1 MPNIKK
7 TLPSGAHIEIQT
19 ADFEKS
25 FALLQAVKKSMISVE
40 DLIGLSTSEMVQEPL
55 WACMSVCTYNGT
67 RITRDTFDPEEA
79 RPDYLLVAQEVLLKN
94 MRPFFQS
101 LASGSKEKIPA
112 EPPDGQ
118 K

>member
-25 FALLQAVKKSMISVE
+25 FALLQAVKKSMLNVE
-40 DLIGLSTSEMVQEPL
+40 DLVGLSTSEMVQSPL
-55 WACMSVCTYNGT
+55 WDCMAVCTYNGI
-67 RITRDTFDPEEA
+67 RITKETFDPEPA
-79 RPDYLLVAQEVLLKN
+79 RPDYLLVAQEVLIKN
-94 MRPFFQS
+94 LRPFFQS
-101 LASGSKEKIPA
+101 LASESTKSTASGPL
-112 EPPDGQ
+112 DGQ